1 LAVLGEIY
9 FADVYA
15 SARLPESVRT
25 HPVLFGEC
33 IGGALYTEDFLN
45 IIEDIGFTRPLQ
57 VQSSAV
63 NINDPELMSL
73 VGDNTF
79 RSITYRLFKL
89 PSSSLLSSN
98 GHQYT
103 VTYNGG
109 IVGHETDY
117 PLDQVR
123 IGLCIM

>member
-1 LAVLGEIY
+1 M
-9 FADVYA
+9 
-15 SARLPESVRT
+15 

-45 IIEDIGFTRPLQ
+45 ITKNIGFAPPLQ
-57 VQSSAV
+57 LQSSAV
-63 NINDPELMSL
+63 NINDPELLSL
-73 VGDNTF
+73 VGDTTF

-89 PSSSLLSSN
+89 PPSSTMSSSN
-98 GHQYT
+98 GYQYT

-117 PLDQVR
+117 PLDQVGSGSW
-123 IGLCIM
+123 IG